1 MKINSVFVRNVFLIL
16 GTLSYI
22 FLFYQT
28 HGIWGLIADIII
40 LLLTFIIEIKVSN
53 TRLSSRILGVL
64 KKSKFILN
72 IVKMIIICLMILFP
86 IVTFDIILMIAISA
100 YVADYY
106 MKKRECLICWK
117 PKNKQQEMRF
127 LSFLSFCV
135 TPLLIF
141 GVFLW

>member
-28 HGIWGLIADIII
+28 HCIWGLIADIII

-106 MKKRECLICWK
+106 MKKRE
-117 PKNKQQEMRF
+117 
-127 LSFLSFCV
+127 
-135 TPLLIF
+135 
-141 GVFLW
+141 